1 MVRST
6 DGLEAQLLTLP
17 AADRARL
24 AEILLASLDAEV
36 DAGPV
41 AEIEEAWRLEAER
54 RLAEL
59 RAGTVAGIPASK
71 VFADAAARLAR

>member
-6 DGLEAQLLTLP
+6 EGLEAQLLTLP

-36 DAGPV
+36 EAGPV
-41 AEIEEAWRLEAER
+41 AEIEEAWRLEGER

-59 RAGTVAGIPASK
+59 RNGTVAGVPAAK
-71 VFADAAARLAR
+71 VFAAAAARLAR

>member
-1 MVRST
+1 MVRRT
-6 DGLEAQLLTLP
+6 EGLEAQLLTLP
-17 AADRARL
+17 PADRARL
-24 AEILLASLDAEV
+24 AELLIASLDAEV

-41 AEIEEAWRLEAER
+41 AETEEAWRIEGER

-59 RAGTVAGIPASK
+59 RSGTVVGIPASK